1 MMLMIKTGTNKQN
14 TGSLPVSRVLKIG
27 NKNLHNN
34 NIRCLFGYDHVGIE
48 RAPHFAFGMVVEK
61 FLKFLTR

>member
-1 MMLMIKTGTNKQN
+1 MIKTGTNKQN

-27 NKNLHNN
+27 NKNLHIN

-48 RAPHFAFGMVVEK
+48 GPLTSLLVW
-61 FLKFLTR
+61 LKSS